1 MIPFHQTLCSPH
13 NHDDDDDDDDDDGDD
28 DENSDR
34 YIEIVNFQ
42 QKNHNVNTN
51 DKLAAK
57 TVLALTKVMDP
68 EEELTRY

>member
-42 QKNHNVNTN
+42 QK
-51 DKLAAK
+51 KSQCK
-57 TVLALTKVMDP
+57 YK
-68 EEELTRY
+68 